1 MKVLNTVI
9 KYIITII
16 LAISMIAYFFIQ
28 IASSTILS
36 EQYILSKLEET
47 DYYNKIYESVKSN
60 FENYIHQSGLEET
73 VLENIVSKE
82 KVRKDTKIIISN
94 LYNGLEQKIDT
105 QEIRDN
111 LNKNIKE
118 TLGEQN
124 ITKTQ
129 QSSIDTFVEHICNE
143 YTDTMSH
150 FSYEKQINQYYQKA
164 MQYINLVKKVLLIT
178 IGLAILLLL
187 LLNLKRIYKFVLL
200 LGISLTTTGT
210 FLVIVNLF
218 INSKVKVQTITI
230 LNDAISDTVR
240 SVLAEIL
247 HMIMNNG
254 SIMLIS
260 GILLI
265 IIPNLIHNLKKYGM
279 AKEEDT
285 YEN

>member
-82 KVRKDTKIIISN
+82 KVRKDTNIIISN
-94 LYNGLEQKIDT
+94 LYDGLEQKIDT

-111 LNKNIKE
+111 LNNNIKE
-118 TLGEQN
+118 TLVEQN

-129 QSSIDTFVEHICNE
+129 QSSIDTFIDHICNE

-150 FSYEKQINQYYQKA
+150 FSYEKQINQVYQKVIK
-164 MQYINLVKKVLLIT
+164 YIDLAKKVLLIT

-187 LLNLKRIYKFVLL
+187 VLNLKRIYKFVSL

-218 INSKVKVQTITI
+218 VNSKVKIQTITI
-230 LNDAISDTVR
+230 LNDAISNTVR
-240 SVLAEIL
+240 SVLADIL

>member
-129 QSSIDTFVEHICNE
+129 QNSIDTFVDHICNE

-150 FSYEKQINQYYQKA
+150 FSYEKQINQVYQKVIK
-164 MQYINLVKKVLLIT
+164 YIDLAKKVLLIT

-187 LLNLKRIYKFVLL
+187 VLNLKRIYKFVSL

-240 SVLAEIL
+240 SILIEIL

-254 SIMLIS
+254 SIMLIT

>member
-187 LLNLKRIYKFVLL
+187 VLNLKRIYKFVLL

>member
-1 MKVLNTVI
+1 MKALKIVI

-16 LAISMIAYFFIQ
+16 LALSMIAYFFIQ
-28 IASSTILS
+28 LASSTILS

-47 DYYNKIYESVKSN
+47 DYYNKIYECVKSN

-73 VLENIVSKE
+73 VLEDIVSKE
-82 KVRKDTKIIISN
+82 KVRKDTNIIISN
-94 LYNGLEQKIDT
+94 LYDGLEQKIDT

-129 QSSIDTFVEHICNE
+129 QSSIDTFVDHICNE

-187 LLNLKRIYKFVLL
+187 VLNLKRIYKFVLL

-265 IIPNLIHNLKKYGM
+265 IIPILIHNLKKYGM

>member
-129 QSSIDTFVEHICNE
+129 QSSIDTFVDHICNE

-150 FSYEKQINQYYQKA
+150 FSYEKQINQVYQKVIK
-164 MQYINLVKKVLLIT
+164 YIDLAKKVLLIT

-187 LLNLKRIYKFVLL
+187 VLNLKRIYKFVSL

>member
-187 LLNLKRIYKFVLL
+187 VLNLKRIYKFVLL

-279 AKEEDT
+279 AKKEDT

>member
-1 MKVLNTVI
+1 MKALKTVI
-9 KYIITII
+9 KYIIIII
-16 LAISMIAYFFIQ
+16 LALSMIAYFFIQ
-28 IASSTILS
+28 LASSTILS

-94 LYNGLEQKIDT
+94 LYDELEQKIDT

-111 LNKNIKE
+111 LNNNIKE

-129 QSSIDTFVEHICNE
+129 QSSIDTFVDHICNE

-164 MQYINLVKKVLLIT
+164 MQYINLAKKILLII

-187 LLNLKRIYKFVLL
+187 VLNLKRIYKFVLL

-265 IIPNLIHNLKKYGM
+265 IIPILIHNLKKYGM

>member
-1 MKVLNTVI
+1 MRALKTVV
-9 KYIITII
+9 KYLITII
-16 LAISMIAYFFIQ
+16 LALSMIAYFFIQ
-28 IASSTILS
+28 LSSSTILS

-47 DYYNKIYESVKSN
+47 DYYNKIYECVKSN

-73 VLENIVSKE
+73 VLEDIVSKE

-94 LYNGLEQKIDT
+94 LYDGLEQKIDT

-111 LNKNIKE
+111 LNKNISK
-118 TLGEQN
+118 TLENQKMT
-124 ITKTQ
+124 ITQ
-129 QSSIDTFVEHICNE
+129 QDAIDTFIDHICNE

-150 FSYEKQINQYYQKA
+150 FSYEKQINQAYQKVMKYVELA
-164 MQYINLVKKVLLIT
+164 KKVLLVT
-178 IGLAILLLL
+178 IGLAILLLIV
-187 LLNLKRIYKFVLL
+187 LNLKRIYKFVSL

-218 INSKVKVQTITI
+218 INNKVKVQTITI
-230 LNDAISDTVR
+230 LNDAISETVR

-247 HMIMNNG
+247 QIIMKNG
-254 SIMLIS
+254 TILLIS

-265 IIPNLIHNLKKYGM
+265 IIPNLIHNIKKYGT
-279 AKEEDT
+279 AKEDDT

>member
-82 KVRKDTKIIISN
+82 KVRKDTNIIISN
-94 LYNGLEQKIDT
+94 LYDGLEQKIDT

-111 LNKNIKE
+111 LNNNIKE
-118 TLGEQN
+118 TLVEQN

-129 QSSIDTFVEHICNE
+129 QSSIDTFIDHICNE

-164 MQYINLVKKVLLIT
+164 MQYINLAKKVLLIT

-187 LLNLKRIYKFVLL
+187 VLNLKRIYKFVLL

-218 INSKVKVQTITI
+218 VNSKVKIQTITI
-230 LNDAISDTVR
+230 LNDAISNTVR
-240 SVLAEIL
+240 SVLADIL

>member
-1 MKVLNTVI
+1 MKALKTVI

-16 LAISMIAYFFIQ
+16 LSLSMIAYFFIQ
-28 IASSTILS
+28 LASSTILS

-94 LYNGLEQKIDT
+94 LYDELEQKIDT

-111 LNKNIKE
+111 LNNNIKE

-129 QSSIDTFVEHICNE
+129 QSSIDTFVDHICNE

-150 FSYEKQINQYYQKA
+150 FSYEKQINQYYKKA
-164 MQYINLVKKVLLIT
+164 MQYINLAKKVLLIT

-187 LLNLKRIYKFVLL
+187 VLNLKRIYKFVLL

>member
-1 MKVLNTVI
+1 MKALKTVI

-16 LAISMIAYFFIQ
+16 LALSMIAYFFIQ
-28 IASSTILS
+28 LASSTILS

-47 DYYNKIYESVKSN
+47 DYYNKIYECVKSN

-82 KVRKDTKIIISN
+82 KVRKDTNIIISN
-94 LYNGLEQKIDT
+94 LYDGLEQKIDT

-129 QSSIDTFVEHICNE
+129 QSSIDTFVDHICNE

-150 FSYEKQINQYYQKA
+150 FSYEKQINQVYQKVIK
-164 MQYINLVKKVLLIT
+164 YIDLAKKVLLIT

-187 LLNLKRIYKFVLL
+187 VLNLKRIYKFVLL

>member
-1 MKVLNTVI
+1 MKALKTVI
-9 KYIITII
+9 KYIIIII
-16 LAISMIAYFFIQ
+16 LALSMIAYFFIQ
-28 IASSTILS
+28 LASSTILS

-94 LYNGLEQKIDT
+94 LYDELEQKIDT

-111 LNKNIKE
+111 LNNNIKE

-129 QSSIDTFVEHICNE
+129 QSSIDTFVDHICNE

-164 MQYINLVKKVLLIT
+164 MQYINLAKKVLLIT

-187 LLNLKRIYKFVLL
+187 VLNLKRIYKFVLL

-210 FLVIVNLF
+210 FLIIVNLF

-240 SVLAEIL
+240 SVLADIL

>member
-1 MKVLNTVI
+1 MKALKTVI

-16 LAISMIAYFFIQ
+16 LALSMIAYFFIQ
-28 IASSTILS
+28 LASSTILS

-47 DYYNKIYESVKSN
+47 DYYNKIYECVKSN

-82 KVRKDTKIIISN
+82 KVRKDTNIIISN
-94 LYNGLEQKIDT
+94 LYDGLEQKIDT

-129 QSSIDTFVEHICNE
+129 QNSIDTFVDHICNE

-150 FSYEKQINQYYQKA
+150 FSYEKQINQVYQKVIK
-164 MQYINLVKKVLLIT
+164 YIDLAKKVLLIT

-187 LLNLKRIYKFVLL
+187 VLNLKRIYKFVSL

>member
-111 LNKNIKE
+111 LNNNIKE

-129 QSSIDTFVEHICNE
+129 QNSIDTFVDHICNE

-150 FSYEKQINQYYQKA
+150 FSYEKQINQVYQKVIK
-164 MQYINLVKKVLLIT
+164 YIDLAKKVLLIT

-187 LLNLKRIYKFVLL
+187 VLNLKRIYKFVSL

-240 SVLAEIL
+240 SVLADIL

-254 SIMLIS
+254 SIMLIT

>member
-1 MKVLNTVI
+1 MKALKTVI

-16 LAISMIAYFFIQ
+16 LALSMIAYFFIQ
-28 IASSTILS
+28 LASSTILS

-47 DYYNKIYESVKSN
+47 DYYNKIYECVKSN

-82 KVRKDTKIIISN
+82 KVRKDTNIIISN
-94 LYNGLEQKIDT
+94 LYDGLEQKIDT

-187 LLNLKRIYKFVLL
+187 VLNLKRIYKFVLL

>member
-1 MKVLNTVI
+1 MKALKTVI

-16 LAISMIAYFFIQ
+16 LALSMIAYFFIQ
-28 IASSTILS
+28 LASSTILS

-47 DYYNKIYESVKSN
+47 DYYNKIYECVKSN

-82 KVRKDTKIIISN
+82 KVRKDTNIIISN
-94 LYNGLEQKIDT
+94 LYDGLEQKIDT

-129 QSSIDTFVEHICNE
+129 QSSIDTFVDHICNE

-150 FSYEKQINQYYQKA
+150 FSYEKQINQVYQKVIK
-164 MQYINLVKKVLLIT
+164 YIDLAKKVLLIT

-187 LLNLKRIYKFVLL
+187 VLNLKRIYKFVSL

>member
-1 MKVLNTVI
+1 MKALKTVI

-16 LAISMIAYFFIQ
+16 LALSMIAYFFIQ
-28 IASSTILS
+28 LASSTILS

-47 DYYNKIYESVKSN
+47 DYYNKIYECVKSN

-82 KVRKDTKIIISN
+82 KVRKDTNIIISN
-94 LYNGLEQKIDT
+94 LYDGLEQKIDT

-111 LNKNIKE
+111 LNNNIKE

-129 QSSIDTFVEHICNE
+129 QSSIDTFVDHICNE

-164 MQYINLVKKVLLIT
+164 MQYINLAKKVLLIT

-187 LLNLKRIYKFVLL
+187 VLNLKRIYKFVLL

-218 INSKVKVQTITI
+218 INSKVKIQTITI

-240 SVLAEIL
+240 SVLADIL

>member
-1 MKVLNTVI
+1 MKALKTVI
-9 KYIITII
+9 KYIIIII
-16 LAISMIAYFFIQ
+16 LALSMIAYFFIQ
-28 IASSTILS
+28 LASSTILS

-94 LYNGLEQKIDT
+94 LYDELEQKIDT

-111 LNKNIKE
+111 LNNNIKE

-129 QSSIDTFVEHICNE
+129 QSSIDTFVDHICNE

-164 MQYINLVKKVLLIT
+164 MQYINLAKKVLLII

-187 LLNLKRIYKFVLL
+187 VLNLKRIYKFVLL

-218 INSKVKVQTITI
+218 INSKVKIQTITI

-240 SVLAEIL
+240 SVLADIL

>member
-28 IASSTILS
+28 LASSTILS

-82 KVRKDTKIIISN
+82 KVRKDTNIIISN
-94 LYNGLEQKIDT
+94 LYDGLEQKIDT

-187 LLNLKRIYKFVLL
+187 VLNLKRIYKFVSL

-254 SIMLIS
+254 SIMLIT

>member
-1 MKVLNTVI
+1 MKALKTVI

-16 LAISMIAYFFIQ
+16 LALSMIAYFFIQ
-28 IASSTILS
+28 LASSTILS

-94 LYNGLEQKIDT
+94 LYDELEQKIDT

-111 LNKNIKE
+111 LNNNIKE

-129 QSSIDTFVEHICNE
+129 QSSIDTFVDHICNE

-164 MQYINLVKKVLLIT
+164 MQYINLAKKVLLIT

-187 LLNLKRIYKFVLL
+187 VLNLKRIYKFVLL

-210 FLVIVNLF
+210 FLIIVNLF

-240 SVLAEIL
+240 HVLADIL

>member
-82 KVRKDTKIIISN
+82 KVRKDTNIIISN
-94 LYNGLEQKIDT
+94 LYDGLEQKIDT

-187 LLNLKRIYKFVLL
+187 VLNLKRIYKFVSL

>member
-1 MKVLNTVI
+1 MKALKTVI

-16 LAISMIAYFFIQ
+16 LALSMIAYFFIQ
-28 IASSTILS
+28 LASSTILS

-47 DYYNKIYESVKSN
+47 DYYNKIYECVESN

-82 KVRKDTKIIISN
+82 KVRKDTNIIISN
-94 LYNGLEQKIDT
+94 LYDGLEQKIDT

-129 QSSIDTFVEHICNE
+129 QSSIDTFVDHICSE

-164 MQYINLVKKVLLIT
+164 MQYINLAKKVLLIT

-187 LLNLKRIYKFVLL
+187 VLNLKRIYKFVLL

-240 SVLAEIL
+240 SVLADIL

-265 IIPNLIHNLKKYGM
+265 IIPILIHNLKKYGM

>member
-129 QSSIDTFVEHICNE
+129 QNSIDTFVDHICNE

-150 FSYEKQINQYYQKA
+150 FSYEKQINQVYQKVIK
-164 MQYINLVKKVLLIT
+164 YIDLAKKVLLIT

-187 LLNLKRIYKFVLL
+187 VLNLKRIYKFVSL

-254 SIMLIS
+254 SIMLIT